1 MLELYFDFISPY
13 AYLAWQNPRS
23 GPRALAVRHGVELVI
38 RPVLFAALLEH
49 GGQLGPAEI
58 PAKRAF
64 LVKDVL
70 RQAALEGIPLT
81 YPPIHPFNPL
91 TLLRLALVEVSGA
104 QQVAAIDALFAL
116 VWGRGEP
123 LDDAAIARALDAAG
137 LDGARLLARTR
148 DDDVKAALRR
158 ETEIAIARGVFG
170 VPTFVAR
177 GELFWGSDRLADV
190 DRHLAGHDPVDQALA
205 AAIIARAP
213 GPARRR

>member
-104 QQVAAIDALFAL
+104 QQVAAIDALYAL
-116 VWGRGEP
+116 VWG
-123 LDDAAIARALDAAG
+123 
-137 LDGARLLARTR
+137 
-148 DDDVKAALRR
+148 
-158 ETEIAIARGVFG
+158 GVFG
-170 VPTFVAR
+170 VPTVIAR